1 MELKSLMYV
10 SRARPDLTTDD
21 VRAIHRL
28 ARTLNALDGVTG
40 LLLFNGVNF
49 MQVVEGA
56 EDAIDDLMRRLI
68 ADQRHSQINI
78 VDERLIEQ
86 RSFPEWAMKLAR
98 ISGDYP
104 EAKQDLAVALP
115 DRLSENVRQQIMAMT
130 QCIPD
135 RDAAD

>member
-98 ISGDYP
+98 ISADYP

-115 DRLSENVRQQIMAMT
+115 DRLSENIRQQIMAMT
-130 QCIPD
+130 ECIPD
-135 RDAAD
+135 REVAD